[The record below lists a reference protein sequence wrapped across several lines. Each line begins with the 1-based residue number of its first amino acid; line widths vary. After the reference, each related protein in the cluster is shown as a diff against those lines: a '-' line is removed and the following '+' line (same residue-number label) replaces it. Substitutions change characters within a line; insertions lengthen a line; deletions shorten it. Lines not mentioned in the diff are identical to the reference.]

1 MKLQH
6 PLPIILLPPSQR
18 RNRTMQACLNSV
30 DGNYFVRPHI
40 ASLKIVEY
48 AYGNK
53 NREDF
58 IDRKCK
64 GVVVAKREVFISRAR
79 FARVLSNYLKK
90 KR

>member
-30 DGNYFVRPHI
+30 DGNYFVRRHI

-64 GVVVAKREVFISRAR
+64 GVVVAKREVFISRVR
-79 FARVLSNYLKK
+79 FARVLSNY
-90 KR
+90 